1 MATFGQM
8 LARYQGA
15 QRLGQQLSKAQL
27 GIAGEE
33 EKQDILK
40 ARSDYQTA
48 VEKEEA
54 RLRKDAKKR
63 SLRKLAAKGLTVGTS
78 FIPGVG
84 KLASAAIGT
93 ALDYVASES
102 VGNYKGFIKGTLG
115 DGLFNRQAREDYDAD
130 LASTNRFF
138 QEAYDSQKTAN
149 FVSALTAGIGQ
160 YGQYDAIKGFV
171 DEIPGTRLIDKLS
184 GGDKF
189 VMPESPDLKDLLNLD
204 ESSLLNRVDFDESL
218 IDSLSSVDLNE
229 TRRIG
234 QPISF

>member
-15 QRLGQQLSKAQL
+15 QRLSQQQSKAQL

-33 EKQDILK
+33 EKQDIK
-40 ARSDYQTA
+40 RARSDYQTA
-48 VEKEEA
+48 VEKEEK
-54 RLRKDAKKR
+54 RLRDDTRKR
-63 SLRKLAAKGLTVGTS
+63 SRRKLIGKAITIGTS

-84 KLASAAIGT
+84 KFASAAIG
-93 ALDYVASES
+93 AGLDYAASES

-115 DGLFNRQAREDYDAD
+115 AGLFNKGAREDYEAD
-130 LASTNRFF
+130 IASTNSFF

-149 FVSALTAGIGQ
+149 FISALTAGIGQ

-171 DEIPGTRLIDKLS
+171 DDIPGTRLIDKLS

-218 IDSLSSVDLNE
+218 IDSLSSVDLND
-229 TRRIG
+229 RRIG
-234 QPISF
+234 QQISF

>member
-15 QRLGQQLSKAQL
+15 QRLAQQQSKAQL

-54 RLRKDAKKR
+54 RLREDARKR
-63 SLRKLAAKGLTVGTS
+63 SIRKLAAKAITIGTS

-84 KLASAAIGT
+84 KIANAAIG
-93 ALDYVASES
+93 AGLDYAASES

-115 DGLFNRQAREDYDAD
+115 DGLFNRGAREDYDAD

-160 YGQYDAIKGFV
+160 YGQYDTIKNFGQ
-171 DEIPGTRLIDKLS
+171 EIKTLAGNRFADASDKTILEEM
-184 GGDKF
+184 DY
-189 VMPESPDLKDLLNLD
+189 
-204 ESSLLNRVDFDESL
+204 SSLINPDEL
-218 IDSLSSVDLNE
+218 IENYQIKE
-229 TRRIG
+229 
-234 QPISF
+234 

>member
-15 QRLGQQLSKAQL
+15 QRLAQQQSKAQL

-48 VEKEEA
+48 VEKAEA
-54 RLRKDAKKR
+54 RLRKDARKR
-63 SLRKLAAKGLTVGTS
+63 SRRKLIGKAITIGTS

-84 KLASAAIGT
+84 KLASAAIG
-93 ALDYVASES
+93 AGLDYAASES
-102 VGNYKGFIKGTLG
+102 VGNYKGFIKGTLA
-115 DGLFNRQAREDYDAD
+115 DGLFNKQAREDYDAD
-130 LASTNRFF
+130 IASTNRFF

-149 FVSALTAGIGQ
+149 FVSSLTAGIGQ
-160 YGQYDAIKGFV
+160 YTQYDALQNMYS
-171 DEIPGTRLIDKLS
+171 EIPGTRLIDKLS

-189 VMPESPDLKDLLNLD
+189 VMPESPGLKDLLNLD
-204 ESSLLNRVDFDESL
+204 RDSSSLFEAVDLTESLNR
-218 IDSLSSVDLNE
+218 IDIDNR
-229 TRRIG
+229 TIG
-234 QPISF
+234 QSISF

>member
-15 QRLGQQLSKAQL
+15 QRLAQQQSKAQL

-33 EKQDILK
+33 EKQDISK

-48 VEKEEA
+48 VEKEEERLKSDA
-54 RLRKDAKKR
+54 RKR
-63 SLRKLAAKGLTVGTS
+63 GIRKLIGKGITIGAS

-93 ALDYVASES
+93 ALDYAASES
-102 VGNYKGFIKGTLG
+102 VGNYKGFIKGTLA

-130 LASTNRFF
+130 IASTNRFF

-160 YGQYDAIKGFV
+160 YGQYDALQNIYS
-171 DEIPGTRLIDKLS
+171 EIPGTRLIDKLS

-218 IDSLSSVDLNE
+218 IDSLGSVDLNE
-229 TRRIG
+229 RRIG